1 MDDKFFIIKDF
12 FQTFF
17 EPAKNNHSQQ
27 KISNLP
33 GAKKYRAGM
42 VGRNQKAEKMTIR
55 PNRKA
60 KNQSIWDKN
69 RTYCYISPKIVLTAR
84 YLKSISS

>member
-1 MDDKFFIIKDF
+1 MDDKIFIIKDF

-17 EPAKNNHSQQ
+17 EPAKNNYSQQ

-42 VGRNQKAEKMTIR
+42 VGRNQKAENVTIR
-55 PNRKA
+55 LNWKA
-60 KNQSIWDKN
+60 INLSI
-69 RTYCYISPKIVLTAR
+69 RAKIGLTDIFHQ
-84 YLKSISS
+84 K